1 MSNGDIFSGLID
13 GSLWIAVN
21 GFILWMI
28 IRYVRG
34 SRKDRKNKKSAQAR
48 YDLSKVEV
56 ERRRGKS
63 ASAENSEEDS

>member
-1 MSNGDIFSGLID
+1 MNYDILSGIID
-13 GSLWIAVN
+13 GSILIGVN

-34 SRKDRKNKKSAQAR
+34 SRKDHKNKKSAQAR

-56 ERRRGKS
+56 ERRRSKS
-63 ASAENSEEDS
+63 ARAENSEENL